1 MNDDRVIGTARNL
14 GGRAQEALG
23 HVTGDTKS
31 QVEGVVNQVAGAA
44 QDLYGQA
51 KETASDAAL
60 AIRHGAMDA
69 EDYIRHTIEKRPY
82 TTAIVALCIGL
93 VIGRLGRRDW

>member
-14 GGRAQEALG
+14 GGKAQEG
-23 HVTGDTKS
+23 FGRVTGDTKN
-31 QVEGVVNQVAGAA
+31 QVEGVINQAAGAA

-51 KETASDAAL
+51 KETASDAAQ
-60 AIRHGAMDA
+60 AVRQGAMDA

-82 TTAIVALCIGL
+82 TTAFVALCVGWL
-93 VIGRLGRRDW
+93 IGRMGRRDW